1 MKKSILKYLIEFLII
16 VLGISISFYIQ
27 QRAKEKDNKIK
38 QREGLL
44 RILEDLKSDEFIF
57 KLTLSTNNKQ
67 IEAANEILAGN
78 INEENYNIIIPYF
91 GTFLNDTSIKS
102 LMSTGTIDG
111 YNNQHLITE
120 ILKYYRNDYDFIIDQ
135 SQADESLMF
144 RRLNYVVDHIQID
157 SVSHSRKTDFGDL
170 KMPHFYISTLELKKL
185 EKDPVY
191 KGFLNNLIYIK
202 ISYNYFVNNGLKKNE
217 SLQES
222 IQKEVLHIK

>member
-27 QRAKEKDNKIK
+27 QRTKEKDNKIK

-67 IEAANEILAGN
+67 IEAANEILSGN

-170 KMPHFYISTLELKKL
+170 KMPHFYISNLELKKL

-222 IQKEVLHIK
+222 IKKEVLHIK